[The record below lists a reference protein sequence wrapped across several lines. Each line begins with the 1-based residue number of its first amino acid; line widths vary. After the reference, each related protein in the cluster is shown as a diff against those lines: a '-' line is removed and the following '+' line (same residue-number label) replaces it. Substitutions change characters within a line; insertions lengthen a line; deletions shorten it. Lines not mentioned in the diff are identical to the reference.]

1 MTPTPSARDLQR
13 ASAAYK
19 LASAMCVYCCAHH
32 LDADSAGP
40 RPTLANVPVSEAID
54 ALSRMLQMQLG
65 QPPSALP
72 SQMTRTADW
81 AWQLAEQVAENA
93 AWNFDMFH
101 DATRLGNEREQHH
114 RDVAD
119 IRRLPETD
127 EPAPGANR

>member
-1 MTPTPSARDLQR
+1 MTIEPSAGDFQC

-32 LDADSAGP
+32 LDADSAGL
-40 RPTLANVPVSEAID
+40 RPTLVSVPITDAID
-54 ALSRMLQMQLG
+54 VLGRMLQLQIG
-65 QPPSALP
+65 QPVTVVTTP
-72 SQMTRTADW
+72 TAEG

-101 DATRLGNEREQHH
+101 DATRLGDEREQHH

-119 IRRLPETD
+119 IRRLPET
-127 EPAPGANR
+127 EVR